1 MLEVRFRRDSRQRLS
16 SVFASGHTGFAE
28 HGEDIVCAAAS
39 AILQSAW
46 LGLTDYAKIAV
57 EADRSEGHLALR
69 WPQAARDDPSLRA
82 IMSSAELAINH
93 MARQFPENLRTV
105 AEIEPETN

>member
-1 MLEVRFRRDSRQRLS
+1 MLEVKFRRDSRQRLS

-39 AILQSAW
+39 AVLQSAW
-46 LGLTDYAKIAV
+46 LGLTHYAKIAV
-57 EADRSEGHLALR
+57 DADRAEGHLALR
-69 WPQAARDDPSLRA
+69 WPEHVRDNPALQA
-82 IMSSAELAINH
+82 IMGTAEIAINH
-93 MARQFPENLRTV
+93 MAVQFPGNLRTV